1 MASADALVVDTTAF
15 MTKHFGRFTGLLR
28 KLLQVKHCRNRAALS
43 SLNIDPKELAEFQY

>member
-28 KLLQVKHCRNRAALS
+28 KLPQVKHCRNRAALS
-43 SLNIDPKELAEFQY
+43 SLNIDPKELTEF